1 MCLGPIRPES
11 GPMYGCCKLDTQ
23 PTSSVRSLP
32 SGYPV
37 VSWTYFNYSSLF
49 FAERPLHTTQFGSLS
64 IHSLTRDRAA
74 QSTVAMF
81 ILTFFSQT
89 KHNIRNVINIK
100 TLFVSFLNFSCG
112 YVNIWL
118 VSHIGCPS
126 GWSQPGTD
134 RPARRACGRR
144 PVCSSLNRFEGTRL
158 RRC

>member
-1 MCLGPIRPES
+1 MGQYDQNRAQCTDVASWTPSLQARCAAYHLG
-11 GPMYGCCKLDTQ
+11 TQ
-23 PTSSVRSLP
+23 IM
-32 SGYPV
+32 

-49 FAERPLHTTQFGSLS
+49 FAGRSLHTTQFGSFS